1 MNLQDVINGNLV
13 LTLDQLQGDA
23 ELLKQIEVKLNELS
37 LLDDSKVDGIW
48 DITTEKALLS
58 FCNFA
63 FLNNM
68 TTMIFGQT
76 FAKKLLEISPPLSI
90 PKPEASVN
98 LALSGSVGRGGAN
111 AKKDV
116 EAVKNRLS
124 DLGFSW
130 VGRNGTMDAE
140 TIRTIEL
147 FQAIIDG
154 NVNVFGVDGRIDVN
168 GKTIKYLE
176 SAKAPRWQEMPN
188 GSPAEGFK
196 NFDNDQ
202 GDVHDFGTSW
212 IVEVIQESARIYT
225 ASHRK
230 SNPSSALIVTNNLS
244 VARGGDTS
252 IHATHETGLSCD
264 ILLPK
269 KNGNFGGITFRS
281 SEYDQDAMEAM
292 LHAIREQ
299 KKYKINR
306 IFFNDFTLAVKGL
319 CTNLND
325 GGVHDNHAHI
335 DILPPLI

>member
-1 MNLQDVINGNLV
+1 MKLQDVINGNLV
-13 LTLDQLQGDA
+13 LTLEQLQGDA

-37 LLDDSKVDGIW
+37 LLDDPEVDGVW
-48 DITTEKALLS
+48 GTTTETALLS

-68 TTMIFGQT
+68 TTKIFGQT
-76 FAKKLLEISPPLSI
+76 FAKKLLEISAPLSI
-90 PKPEASVN
+90 PKPIASAN
-98 LALSGSVGRGGAN
+98 LTLSGSVGRGGDN
-111 AKKDV
+111 FKKDV

-154 NVNVFGVDGRIDVN
+154 KVNVLGVDGRIDVN
-168 GKTIKYLE
+168 HRTIKYLK

-188 GSPAEGFK
+188 GSPAKGFK

-212 IVEVIQESARIYT
+212 MVEVIQEAARIYT
-225 ASHRK
+225 ASHRN

-244 VARGGDTS
+244 VARGGETS

-269 KNGNFGGITFRS
+269 QNGTFGGITFRS

-292 LHAIREQ
+292 LSAIRKQ
-299 KKYKINR
+299 KKYKINQ
-306 IFFNDFTLAVKGL
+306 IFFNDFSLVAKGL
-319 CTNLND
+319 CTNLSD

-335 DILPPLI
+335 DILPPQI